1 MHWREI
7 QIWMKRIDLKATS
20 RWMRIVHQKDD
31 ALNGWNDERAE
42 NEGACNKKQNI
53 LKKEQKFI

>member
-1 MHWREI
+1 
-7 QIWMKRIDLKATS
+7 MKRIDLKATG

-53 LKKEQKFI
+53 QKRAKIYLR